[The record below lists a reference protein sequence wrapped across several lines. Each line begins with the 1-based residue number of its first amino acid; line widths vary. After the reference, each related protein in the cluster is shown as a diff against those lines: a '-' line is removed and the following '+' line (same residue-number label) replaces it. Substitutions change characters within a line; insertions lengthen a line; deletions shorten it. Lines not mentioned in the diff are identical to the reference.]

1 VKTSVVLDT
10 NVLVSALRS
19 QLGASYKLLLLVG
32 GDRFD
37 IAVSVPLVLEYEEVA
52 RRQARRMGLTYD
64 DIDVILDYVCTA
76 ADRRHIFFL
85 WRPFL
90 PDPSDDMVLELAVEA
105 GCKYIVTF
113 NVRHFKRVE
122 QFGVSVITPGEF
134 LKLLGVNK

>member
-1 VKTSVVLDT
+1 MKAVVVLDT
-10 NVLVSALRS
+10 NVFVSALRS
-19 QLGASYKLLLLVG
+19 QLGASYKLLSLVG
-32 GDRFD
+32 GDTFD

-64 DIDVILDYVCTA
+64 DIDEILDYVCTA

-105 GCKYIVTF
+105 DCRYIVTF
-113 NVRHFKRVE
+113 NVRHFKGVE
-122 QFGVSVITPGEF
+122 QFGVSVVTPGEF
-134 LKLLGVNK
+134 LKLIGVNK

>member
-1 VKTSVVLDT
+1 VKAGVVLDT
-10 NVLVSALRS
+10 NVFVSALRS
-19 QLGASYKLLLLVG
+19 QLGASYKLLSLVG
-32 GDRFD
+32 GDAFE

-64 DIDVILDYVCTA
+64 DIDDILNFVCTA
-76 ADRRHIFFL
+76 ADRRQIFFL

-90 PDPSDDMVLELAVEA
+90 TDPSDDMVLELAVEA

-122 QFGVSVITPGEF
+122 QFGVSAVTPREF
-134 LKLLGVNK
+134 LKLIGVNR